1 MADAYPYI
9 ISNNKIGP
17 ILAKIRSAAKPDR
30 LSVKLLRAWGFTAS
44 NDRAIIGVLKELG
57 FLTEAGAPTAYY
69 DRLRDAA
76 DWAYVLGERIKDL
89 YADLYAI
96 DTSIHSAPDGE
107 VRGAI
112 SRVTGKD
119 DKSAGRY
126 HATFK
131 ALVALAKF
139 DVKGG
144 RPERTTSEHVGDEE
158 DQAPPKRREVGE
170 TEDRAR
176 PRPTQ
181 FHYNIQIHLP
191 STTDIAVYNAIFRSL
206 RENLSL

>member
-44 NDRAIIGVLKELG
+44 NDRAIISVLKELD
-57 FLTEAGAPTAYY
+57 FLTEAGAPTAHY
-69 DRLRDAA
+69 DRLRDAT
-76 DWAYVLGERIKDL
+76 DWAYVLGERIKEL

-96 DTSIHSAPDGE
+96 DTSIHSANDAE

-119 DKSAGRY
+119 DKSVGRY

-131 ALVALAKF
+131 ALAALAKF
-139 DVKGG
+139 DGKGG
-144 RPERTTSEHVGDEE
+144 RPEKAKPEE
-158 DQAPPKRREVGE
+158 EREDDDHAPPKRRDIGE
-170 TEDRAR
+170 TDERAR
-176 PRPTQ
+176 PKPTQ

-191 STTDIAVYNAIFRSL
+191 STTDISVYNAIFRSL
-206 RENLSL
+206 RENLNL

>member
-9 ISNNKIGP
+9 ISNNKIAP

-30 LSVKLLRAWGFTAS
+30 LSQKLLKTWGFAAS
-44 NDRAIIGVLKELG
+44 NDRAIISVLKDLG
-57 FLTEAGAPTAYY
+57 FLTEAGAPTEYY
-69 DRLRDAA
+69 DRLRDTT

-96 DTSIHSAPDGE
+96 DTNIHSANDTE
-107 VRGAI
+107 IRGAI

-119 DKSAGRY
+119 DKSVGRY

-131 ALVALAKF
+131 TLAGLAKF
-139 DVKGG
+139 DGKGG
-144 RPERTTSEHVGDEE
+144 RPERRHLE
-158 DQAPPKRREVGE
+158 DDAQEQAPPKTRDSGDTAE
-170 TEDRAR
+170 RAKQR
-176 PRPTQ
+176 PAQ
-181 FHYNIQIHLP
+181 YHYNIQIHLP

-206 RENLSL
+206 RDNLNL